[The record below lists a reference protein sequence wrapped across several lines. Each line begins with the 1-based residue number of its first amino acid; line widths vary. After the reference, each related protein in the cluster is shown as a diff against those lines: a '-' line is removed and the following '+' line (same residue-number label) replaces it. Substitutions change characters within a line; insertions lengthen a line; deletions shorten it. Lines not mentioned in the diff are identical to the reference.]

1 MLGGSLVDTTGEGD
15 PSESLMASVEQY
27 RTKYVFLAPDDY
39 DFNFADIVAP
49 SGTDVYLDGM
59 QLNPSRLMPIGN
71 GYAALRVPLAGINP
85 SGNGAHVIVASAPVG
100 LQVLGYGEYTSYQYP
115 GGLNLTPIAPPPPR

>member
-1 MLGGSLVDTTGEGD
+1 
-15 PSESLMASVEQY
+15 MASVEQY